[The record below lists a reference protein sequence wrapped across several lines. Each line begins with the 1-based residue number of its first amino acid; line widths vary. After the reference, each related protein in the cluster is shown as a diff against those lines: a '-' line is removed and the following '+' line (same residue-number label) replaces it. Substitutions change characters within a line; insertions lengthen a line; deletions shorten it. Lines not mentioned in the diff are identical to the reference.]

1 MLRAIPVNTLHFN
14 LSYGADSKFHYYHL
28 LSNSNDSQFFPR
40 LPLVPDGS
48 RLEDHRRRRGRPQE
62 DPHRHLQRDVLQAA
76 AGYRAAGIGR
86 PRLGQGLHRGAAA
99 ANQATDPVRAGQ
111 VRNGGFGSEIT
122 S

>member
-1 MLRAIPVNTLHFN
+1 MRFRSTRCTSIFPTEQTVSATTIVSYQTLTV
-14 LSYGADSKFHYYHL
+14 L
-28 LSNSNDSQFFPR
+28 NSSR

-62 DPHRHLQRDVLQAA
+62 DPHCHLQRDVLQAA
-76 AGYRAAGIGR
+76 AGHRAAGIGR